1 MIRPLRAGPDSP
13 FLEEGCALCKQTF
26 IQGDEVVICPE
37 DGSRHHVHCW
47 RANNNRCTA
56 YGCRGQGVV
65 GTAVRQPPGASGQRP
80 PTGHVR
86 VLPATE
92 GRGLSKIRALPSTNV
107 GCAQSCLLI
116 SIALAILLVAIG
128 CFGLWAIADY
138 ILLEVLHW
146 PYRDPLSLP
155 EFSLL
160 IPDMAR
166 LIKSVKL

>member
-1 MIRPLRAGPDSP
+1 MIRPLRVGRNSH

-26 IQGDEVVICPE
+26 VQGDEVVVCPE

-56 YGCRGQGVV
+56 YGCQGKGAV
-65 GTAVRQPPGASGQRP
+65 GMAIRQPAREAQARP
-80 PTGHVR
+80 QTERVR

-92 GRGLSKIRALPSTNV
+92 ERGLSKVRALPSTNV
-107 GCAQSCLLI
+107 GCAQSCLLL
-116 SIALAILLVAIG
+116 SIAIAILLVAIG

-146 PYRDPLSLP
+146 PYREPLYLPDLSLFVSTILP
-155 EFSLL
+155 LVKITSL
-160 IPDMAR
+160 
-166 LIKSVKL
+166 